1 MFSWYNTAY
10 TTRGRPAAPCRRSRV
25 DPHIPVCN
33 PDALNRKVTSVTDTL
48 YDVVVI
54 GGGPGGYVAAIRAAQ
69 LGLKTA
75 VVERQAMGGV
85 CLNVGCIPT
94 KALLHTAD
102 LLDEL
107 REAKRFGVIVEGVSL
122 DWEATLRQKD
132 TVVKTM
138 TSGVSFLMKKN
149 KIDVVNGSA
158 RLAGRGQVAVS
169 SPEGQHRTL
178 TAKHIIIAVGARPR
192 EIPAIGAV
200 FDNDRILSSTGGL
213 NIPTVPKSLLV
224 VGAGAI
230 GVEFASMYRAFGAEV
245 TLVEMLPRVVPLED
259 EEVSA
264 ELARALNRRGIK
276 IFAGAKL
283 NNLEKV
289 DGGVMARLVDVQGA
303 EHALTFERALVGVGI
318 VPNTSDIGLEE
329 VGVALDPRG
338 FIKVDDYMRTNVEG
352 IYAIGDCA
360 TTTPWLAHKAS
371 AEGIVAAETIA
382 GHHTQPLDYGKIPA
396 CTYCN
401 PEIASVG
408 LTEAKAREQGYDVK
422 VGKFAF
428 TGNGKA
434 TILGQRQGF
443 VKIVAD
449 KQYDEVLGIHM
460 IGPRVT
466 ELIAEGGLALSH
478 EATAESIMRTVHAH
492 PTLYEAIVEAAHAA
506 AEGAAIHM

>member
-1 MFSWYNTAY
+1 M
-10 TTRGRPAAPCRRSRV
+10 
-25 DPHIPVCN
+25 
-33 PDALNRKVTSVTDTL
+33 TDTL

-75 VVERQAMGGV
+75 VIERQALGGV

-102 LLDEL
+102 LLEEL
-107 REAKRFGVIVEGVSL
+107 REAKRFGVVVEGVSL

-138 TSGVSFLMKKN
+138 TGGVSFLMKKN
-149 KIDVVNGSA
+149 KIDVMNGFA
-158 RLAGRGQVAVS
+158 RLAGRGHVAVS
-169 SPEGQHRTL
+169 NADGKHSTV
-178 TAKHIIIAVGARPR
+178 TAKNIIVAVGARPR

-200 FDNDRILSSTGGL
+200 FDHDRILSSTSGL
-213 NIPTVPKSLLV
+213 SIPNVPKSLLV

-230 GVEFASMYRAFGAEV
+230 GVEFASMYRSFGAEV
-245 TLVEMLPRVVPLED
+245 TLVEMLPRIVPLED

-283 NNLEKV
+283 NNLEKI
-289 DGGVMARLVDVQGA
+289 DGGVMARLIDAHGA
-303 EHALTFERALVGVGI
+303 EHTLTFDRVLVGVGV

-329 VGVALDPRG
+329 IGVAMDQRG
-338 FIKVDDYMRTNVEG
+338 FIQVDSHMRTNVEG

-382 GHHTQPLDYGKIPA
+382 GHHTQPIDYSKIPA

-401 PEIASVG
+401 PEIASAG
-408 LTEAKAREQGYDVK
+408 LTEARAREQGYDVK
-422 VGKFAF
+422 IGKFAF

-449 KQYDEVLGIHM
+449 KQYDEVLGVHM

-466 ELIAEGGLALSH
+466 ELIAEAGLALSH
-478 EATAESIMRTVHAH
+478 EATAESIMRTIHAH

>member
-1 MFSWYNTAY
+1 MFSWYNTAH

-107 REAKRFGVIVEGVSL
+107 RESKRFGVIVEGVSL

-213 NIPTVPKSLLV
+213 SIP
-224 VGAGAI
+224 
-230 GVEFASMYRAFGAEV
+230 
-245 TLVEMLPRVVPLED
+245 VVP
-259 EEVSA
+259 
-264 ELARALNRRGIK
+264 NR
-276 IFAGAKL
+276 F
-283 NNLEKV
+283 
-289 DGGVMARLVDVQGA
+289 
-303 EHALTFERALVGVGI
+303 
-318 VPNTSDIGLEE
+318 
-329 VGVALDPRG
+329 
-338 FIKVDDYMRTNVEG
+338 
-352 IYAIGDCA
+352 
-360 TTTPWLAHKAS
+360 WW
-371 AEGIVAAETIA
+371 
-382 GHHTQPLDYGKIPA
+382 
-396 CTYCN
+396 
-401 PEIASVG
+401 
-408 LTEAKAREQGYDVK
+408 
-422 VGKFAF
+422 
-428 TGNGKA
+428 
-434 TILGQRQGF
+434 
-443 VKIVAD
+443 
-449 KQYDEVLGIHM
+449 
-460 IGPRVT
+460 
-466 ELIAEGGLALSH
+466 
-478 EATAESIMRTVHAH
+478 
-492 PTLYEAIVEAAHAA
+492 
-506 AEGAAIHM
+506 

>member
-1 MFSWYNTAY
+1 M
-10 TTRGRPAAPCRRSRV
+10 
-25 DPHIPVCN
+25 
-33 PDALNRKVTSVTDTL
+33 TDTL

-149 KIDVVNGSA
+149 KIDVINGSA

-178 TAKHIIIAVGARPR
+178 TAKHIIIAVGAHPR

-213 NIPTVPKSLLV
+213 NIPAVPRSLLV

-264 ELARALNRRGIK
+264 ELTRALHRRGIK

-289 DGGVMARLVDVQGA
+289 DGGVTARLVDMQGA
-303 EHALTFERALVGVGI
+303 EHTLTFERVLVGVGI
-318 VPNTSDIGLEE
+318 VPNTGDIGLEE

-338 FIKVDDYMRTNVEG
+338 FIKVDDHMRTNVEG
-352 IYAIGDCA
+352 IYAIGDC
-360 TTTPWLAHKAS
+360 TITTPWLAHKAS

-382 GHHTQPLDYGKIPA
+382 GHHIQPLDYNKIPA